1 MRKNRQIYDSFEM
14 YDLDG
19 TFLCFCSIRKAKNY
33 VVKKDLATWIDDNHH
48 PIDNNDVVFINDYET
63 AKHLIAT
70 HMHSYSVNTDN
81 SVSLAYPCF
90 YSISANKI
98 VKKFQLK
105 FKSRAKTNPNE
116 HFNTELKPSVKQF
129 NDAYYQQKLENRCV
143 CCGTTEYLTRHHVIP
158 YMYRKHLHGKFKDN
172 NHHDVLPI
180 CYECHRKYELEAD
193 VFKLE
198 LAYQYHIPQNLESIK
213 TEVEV
218 RNEQI
223 LKARYI
229 IKQFFNQEF
238 CSENAN
244 STDHL
249 LQLHK
254 TNDKTHNTTIPA
266 NRLEELAKIAVQKPI
281 VLNPNSDDELEKYL
295 LPRKTVGEM
304 VLRQASSVT
313 YLVNQIRSECKMLD
327 NDNKNCNNSHISN
340 NSKPMI
346 RKKKSGE
353 SLENYMNYLYQHPN
367 YHHPL
372 IQKLIG
378 LIEDEIY
385 QFIFAWR
392 NHFLEYAKPKY
403 MPNHWDAYKKY
414 D

>member
-1 MRKNRQIYDSFEM
+1 MQKNRKIYDSFEM

-33 VVKKDLATWIDDNHH
+33 VVKKDLATWIDDNHQ

-63 AKHLIAT
+63 AKHLIGAKL
-70 HMHSYSVNTDN
+70 N
-81 SVSLAYPCF
+81 SVGVAYPCF

-116 HFNTELKPSVKQF
+116 HFSTEKSSVKQF

-198 LAYQYHIPQNLESIK
+198 LAYQYNIPQNLESIK

-223 LKARYI
+223 MKARYI

-238 CSENAN
+238 GLENMPSSN
-244 STDHL
+244 NL

-254 TNDKTHNTTIPA
+254 KNDKTNNATIPA
-266 NRLEELAKIAVQKPI
+266 NRLEELTKIAVQKPI

-327 NDNKNCNNSHISN
+327 NGNKNCNNSHISN
-340 NSKPMI
+340 NAKPMI

-367 YHHPL
+367 HNHSL